1 MDVVTPRFGVLNA
14 FPADI
19 LQFDEGLIGLSHC
32 RQWVVLAD
40 AQNPALAWLQNL
52 DDPDVALGVVSPRRF
67 VPEYRLCVSRQDLEA
82 LGVNDARQAQV
93 VAIVSRHADGLA
105 VNLRAPLV
113 INVAQRR
120 GRQVIAKESWPIR
133 KLLASADERRLSA

>member
-1 MDVVTPRFGVLNA
+1 MDVVTSRFGALQA
-14 FPADI
+14 APADI

-32 RQWVVLAD
+32 RRWVVLAD

-52 DDPDVALGVVSPRRF
+52 DDPDVAVGVVSPRRF
-67 VPEYRLCVSRQDLEA
+67 VPDYRLRVSPQELDG
-82 LGVNDARQAQV
+82 LGVADLREAQV
-93 VAIVSRHADGLA
+93 VAIVSRHAEGLA

-120 GRQVIAKESWPIR
+120 GRQVVAKDSWPIR
-133 KLLASADERRLSA
+133 MLLNLTDERRLSA